1 MVLNRV
7 MPAWLLDPAVSA
19 AAARVQADVDA
30 IAAALAGVDDPALA
44 DPARTARVL
53 RIAAESFENFEVVA
67 AREAEMRAELARLPE
82 VVATVPTF
90 TDDVHDV
97 AGLWRVAERLLT

>member
-1 MVLNRV
+1 
-7 MPAWLLDPAVSA
+7 
-19 AAARVQADVDA
+19 
-30 IAAALAGVDDPALA
+30 
-44 DPARTARVL
+44 VL

-67 AREAEMRAELARLPE
+67 AREAEMRAELSRLPE

-97 AGLWRVAERLLT
+97 AGLWRIAERLLAG